1 MRENASS
8 FLSFLSQFTFIF
20 NIINKVVWNLD
31 DEERFPPLHCAQ
43 KHYQHDNK
51 TKQARAIK
59 CINRLQYL
67 FTWTMLVQTRYYQQ
81 LNINTMIIVIIHFE
95 VDVSRF

>member
-1 MRENASS
+1 MRENALSNSS
-8 FLSFLSQFTFIF
+8 FLIFLSQFTFIL
-20 NIINKVVWNLD
+20 NILNKVVWNLD

-51 TKQARAIK
+51 TKQARDIK

-67 FTWTMLVQTRYYQQ
+67 FTWTYNQRKEYCIKTV
-81 LNINTMIIVIIHFE
+81 F
-95 VDVSRF
+95 